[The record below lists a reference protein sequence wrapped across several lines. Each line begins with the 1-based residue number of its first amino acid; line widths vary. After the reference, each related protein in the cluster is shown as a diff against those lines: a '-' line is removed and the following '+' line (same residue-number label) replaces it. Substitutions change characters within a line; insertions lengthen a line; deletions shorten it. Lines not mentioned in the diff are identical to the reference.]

1 MRGGYS
7 VSVKNQTV
15 RVPLFKKA
23 SEPIEIPNLISI
35 QVDSFKK
42 FLEEGLKEEFKNI
55 SPIVGY
61 GGKYELEFLD
71 GYHIEPP
78 KLSFE
83 ECQRR
88 EVTYSAS
95 LRVPVRLIN
104 RETGEVKEQEVFMS
118 DIPVMTEMGT
128 FLINGA
134 ERVVVSQFV
143 RSPGVYFRRKQGL
156 AKDKTTLLAT
166 IIPNRGAWLEIE
178 TDNNGVIYAHINKT
192 KKIPVSI
199 FLGALG
205 FSVDQMSDALGDPEL
220 FAKTLAKGPVE
231 STKEALLEIHRKL
244 RPGDPLTLE
253 GAKLLL
259 NNLFFDMSKYD
270 LGKVGRYKIN
280 KRLDINIDLEKT
292 VLTNDDI
299 LATVKYVVGLL
310 KSEGYT
316 DDIDHLGNRRIRTV
330 GEQLQKQ
337 FRVGLARLERLIREQ
352 MAIKG
357 NEKINPQSLINIRPL
372 VAVMREFFGSSQLSQ
387 FMDQTNPLAEIV
399 HKRRLS
405 ALGPGGL
412 TKERA
417 GFEVRDI
424 HPSHY
429 GRICPIETPEGPN
442 AGLIGP
448 LATYAK
454 INEFGFIETPYVRVE
469 NRKIL
474 SDKVDYLTADV
485 EDKYYIAPWD
495 SPCVDE
501 ILSQDKVVARHNRE
515 FQIVDSKKVQY
526 IGVSPH
532 QLLGVSCGLIPFLE
546 HDDANRAL
554 MGANMQRQAVPLIR
568 PEAPYV
574 GTGMESVIARDCCAM
589 ISAKHAGIVKKVD
602 AAQIIVERDDKK
614 EDVYNLIKYLRS
626 NQNTCKNQRAV
637 VSVGDKVSQGD
648 ILADGTSTANG
659 ELALGK
665 NVLVAFLPW
674 EGYNFEDA
682 IIISERLVKE
692 DVFTSI
698 HIHKYEVDIRSTKL
712 GPEEITREVTNVSE
726 DALKHLDERGIVRV
740 GAFVKAG
747 DILVGKVTPKGE
759 TEPPAEEK
767 LLRAIFGDKAR
778 DMRDTSLRVSSGEWG
793 KIIGVRVFSRETN
806 DDLPPGVNCI
816 VRIYIAQLR
825 KISIG
830 DKIAGRHGNKGVIS
844 TILPVEDMPFLPDGR
859 PLDIILNPLGV
870 PSRMNVGQLFET
882 LLGFAAN
889 ILNENYVLQL
899 FDEVFEEQASVKGVE
914 AKLQKASEKEGF
926 SWVQKSGKVQLRDGR
941 TGEQFLREVTVGHMY
956 VLKLIHLVEDKIHA
970 RSTGPYS
977 LVTQQPLGGKAQYG
991 GQRFGEMEV
1000 WALEAYGAAHT
1011 LQEMLTIKSDD
1022 LTGRARAYESIIKGQ
1037 CLSRPG
1043 TPESFRVL
1051 LRELRSI
1058 ALDIRVLSSNGTEI
1072 DTR

>member
-1 MRGGYS
+1 MIGTQPRIR
-7 VSVKNQTV
+7 KMLH
-15 RVPLFKKA
+15 PDIP
-23 SEPIEIPNLISI
+23 SEIVEVPNLCEIQLNSFDRFIS
-35 QVDSFKK
+35 
-42 FLEEGLKEEFKNI
+42 EGLREEFKNI

-61 GGKYELEFLD
+61 GGKLELEFLD
-71 GYHIEPP
+71 GYRLEPP
-78 KLSFE
+78 TYNYE
-83 ECQRR
+83 ECQKR
-88 EVTYSAS
+88 EITYCAS

-128 FLINGA
+128 FLVNGA
-134 ERVVVSQFV
+134 ERVVVSQFI
-143 RSPGVYFRRKQGL
+143 RSPGVYFRKKIGTS
-156 AKDKTTLLAT
+156 KDKITYLAT

-178 TDNNGVIYAHINKT
+178 TDTNNVIYAHINKMRKLPIT
-192 KKIPVSI
+192 IL
-199 FLGALG
+199 LGALG
-205 FSVDQMSDALGDPEL
+205 YTKDQILESVSDPDIISKTLDKDPVETTKDALFE
-220 FAKTLAKGPVE
+220 V
-231 STKEALLEIHRKL
+231 HRKL
-244 RPGDPLTLE
+244 RPGDPITLE
-253 GAKLLL
+253 GAKMLLHS
-259 NNLFFDMSKYD
+259 LFFDPNKYD

-280 KRLDINIDLEKT
+280 KRLDLDIDIETT
-292 VLTNDDI
+292 VLTTTDI
-299 LATVKYVVGLL
+299 IGVVNYLIKL
-310 KSEGYT
+310 IKEEGTT

-337 FRVGLARLERLIREQ
+337 FRIGLTRLERLIREQ
-352 MAIKG
+352 MAGKA
-357 NEKINPQSLINIRPL
+357 NEKIVPQHLINIRPL

-387 FMDQTNPLAEIV
+387 FMDQTNPLAEIA

-448 LATYAK
+448 LATFAR
-454 INEFGFIETPYVRVE
+454 INEFGFIETPYLVVE
-469 NRKIL
+469 NGVVTDKCQHL
-474 SDKVDYLTADV
+474 SADV
-485 EDKYYIAPWD
+485 EDKYYIAPCD
-495 SPCVDE
+495 TPIAGSKIKGDRA
-501 ILSQDKVVARHNRE
+501 VVRYNRE
-515 FQIVDSKKVQY
+515 FIISKVSNIQY
-526 IGVSPH
+526 IGVSPK
-532 QLLGVSCGLIPFLE
+532 QLLGVACGLIPFLE

-568 PEAPYV
+568 PKAPYI
-574 GTGMESVIARDCCAM
+574 GTGMERVVARDACV
-589 ISAKHAGIVKKVD
+589 IVT
-602 AAQIIVERDDKK
+602 AK
-614 EDVYNLIKYLRS
+614 EDGVVTEVDGRHVVIKGDSGTEHNTNFIKYMRS
-626 NQNTCKNQRAV
+626 NQNTCRNQKPIVAMGQRV
-637 VSVGDKVSQGD
+637 TKGQV
-648 ILADGTSTANG
+648 IADGTSTDFG
-659 ELALGK
+659 ELALGR
-665 NVLVAFLPW
+665 NVSVAFIPW

-698 HIHKYEVDIRSTKL
+698 HIHKYEVDVRSTKL
-712 GPEEITREVTNVSE
+712 GPEEITREVPNVSE
-726 DALKHLDERGIVRV
+726 DALKNLDEMGVIRI

-778 DMRDTSLRVSSGEWG
+778 DMRDTSLKVSSGESG
-793 KIIGVRVFSRETN
+793 KVIGVRVFSRENN
-806 DDLPPGVNCI
+806 DDLPPGVNQI
-816 VRIYIAQLR
+816 VRVYIAQLR
-825 KISIG
+825 KVSIG
-830 DKIAGRHGNKGVIS
+830 DKMAGRHGNKGVIS
-844 TILPVEDMPFLPDGR
+844 TILPVEDMPFLPNGQAI
-859 PLDIILNPLGV
+859 DIVLNPLGV

-882 LLGFAAN
+882 LLGMASH
-889 ILNENYVLQL
+889 VLGDNFEVQL
-899 FDEVFEEQASVKGVE
+899 FDEVSRELASVTKVE
-914 AKLQKASEKEGF
+914 EKLDEASKVPGWEWIKN
-926 SWVQKSGKVQLRDGR
+926 SGTVQLRDGR
-941 TGEQFLREVTVGHMY
+941 TGEPFLREVTVGYMY
-956 VLKLIHLVEDKIHA
+956 VVKLIHLVEDKIHA

-1022 LTGRARAYESIIKGQ
+1022 LIGRAKAYESIIKGKP
-1037 CLSRPG
+1037 LSRPG

-1058 ALDIRVLSSNGTEI
+1058 ALDVKVKSADGTEI
-1072 DTR
+1072 DAR

>member
-1 MRGGYS
+1 MALKQPRE
-7 VSVKNQTV
+7 
-15 RVPLFKKA
+15 RVLLHG
-23 SEPIEIPNLISI
+23 SGDLEISGVPNLIEI
-35 QVDSFKK
+35 QVNSFKR
-42 FLEEGLKEEFKNI
+42 FLQEGLKEEFQNI

-61 GGKYELEFLD
+61 GGKYELEFLE
-71 GYHIEPP
+71 GYRLEEPEYS
-78 KLSFE
+78 LE
-83 ECQRR
+83 ECRRR
-88 EVTYSAS
+88 EITYSAS

-104 RETGEVKEQEVFMS
+104 RETGEIKEQEVFMS
-118 DIPVMTEMGT
+118 DIPIMTEMGT
-128 FLINGA
+128 FLVNGA
-134 ERVVVSQFV
+134 ERVVVSQFI
-143 RSPGVYFRRKQGL
+143 RSPGVYFRKKQAT
-156 AKDKTTLLAT
+156 AKDRPVYMAT
-166 IIPNRGAWLEIE
+166 IIPNRGAWLELE
-178 TDNNGVIYAHINKT
+178 TDSQGVIQAHINKM
-192 KKIPVSI
+192 KKLPVSLL
-199 FLGALG
+199 LGAVGYSEKDILEKIKD
-205 FSVDQMSDALGDPEL
+205 VDL
-220 FAKTLAKGPVE
+220 FRKTLDKAPVE
-231 STKEALLEIHRKL
+231 STKEALLEIHRRL

-253 GAKLLL
+253 SAKQLLDG
-259 NNLFFDMSKYD
+259 LFFDDGKYD
-270 LGKVGRYKIN
+270 LGRVGRYKVN
-280 KRLDINIDLEKT
+280 KRLDINIPIETT
-292 VLTNDDI
+292 VLTRDDI
-299 LATVKYVVGLL
+299 LNSVNEILDLMKGVGI
-310 KSEGYT
+310 T

-352 MAIKG
+352 MAVKG
-357 NEKINPQSLINIRPL
+357 NEKIVPQHLINIRPI

-387 FMDQTNPLAEIV
+387 FMDQTNPLAEIA

-448 LATYAK
+448 LATFARV
-454 INEFGFIETPYVRVE
+454 NEFGFIETPYRQVKGGKLTD
-469 NRKIL
+469 KI
-474 SDKVDYLTADV
+474 DYVTADI

-495 SPCVDE
+495 SPVSGGKFTGVNV
-501 ILSQDKVVARHNRE
+501 IARHNRE
-515 FQIVDSKKVQY
+515 FILADAQEIQY
-526 IGVSPH
+526 IGVSPY
-532 QLLGVSCGLIPFLE
+532 QLLGVACGLIPFLQ

-554 MGANMQRQAVPLIR
+554 MGANMQRQAVPLIQS
-568 PEAPYV
+568 EAPFV
-574 GTGMESVIARDCCAM
+574 GTGLERIVARDACVVQKADEAGSVTYV
-589 ISAKHAGIVKKVD
+589 SADEIKIKNAKG
-602 AAQIIVERDDKK
+602 K
-614 EDVYNLIKYLRS
+614 EKTYLLQKYIRS
-626 NQNTCKNQRAV
+626 NQNTCKNQKPI
-637 VSVGDKVSQGD
+637 VSMGQKVEANQ
-648 ILADGTSTANG
+648 IIADGASTHQG
-659 ELALGK
+659 ELALGR

-682 IIISERLVKE
+682 IVISERLVK
-692 DVFTSI
+692 DDTFTTI

-712 GPEEITREVTNVSE
+712 GPEEITREVPNVSE
-726 DALKHLDERGIVRV
+726 DALKDLDEAGIIRI
-740 GAFVKAG
+740 GAYVEAG

-778 DMRDTSLRVSSGEWG
+778 DMRDTSLKVSSGESG
-793 KIIGVRVFSRETN
+793 KVIGVRVFSRESN
-806 DDLPPGVNCI
+806 DDLPPGVNCV
-816 VRIYIAQLR
+816 VRVYVAQLR

-844 TILPVEDMPFLPDGR
+844 TVLPVEDMPFLDNGQAV
-859 PLDIILNPLGV
+859 DIVLNPLGV

-882 LLGFAAN
+882 MLGMASHV
-889 ILNENYVLQL
+889 LGENFQVQL
-899 FDEVFEEQASVKGVE
+899 FDQEAGRMSSVEYVQGKMDE
-914 AKLQKASEKEGF
+914 AAKVDGYN
-926 SWVQKSGKVQLRDGR
+926 WITRSGKMRLRDGR
-941 TGEQFLREVTVGHMY
+941 TGEPLERPVMVGYMY

-1022 LTGRARAYESIIKGQ
+1022 LTGRAKAYEAIIKGKP
-1037 CLSRPG
+1037 LSRPG

-1058 ALDIRVLSSNGTEI
+1058 ALDVRVMSSDGVEI